1 LYIHTGTY
9 HWIGLTSKVNDFHWV
24 HDKKK
29 PIFVKFA
36 SGYPVKSG
44 KYSYFAKK
52 LQQSSYPI
60 EKFEDTKGADRSRKL
75 NVIQNNGQRR
85 QSKKNIMIH
94 I

>member
-44 KYSYFAKK
+44 KYSYFIDMSLTTFANHQITGKSWK
-52 LQQSSYPI
+52 YQFREQ
-60 EKFEDTKGADRSRKL
+60 L
-75 NVIQNNGQRR
+75 NN
-85 QSKKNIMIH
+85 SF
-94 I
+94 